1 MNTKTWHHGRPA
13 AFWVFL
19 IIFLISVLLLVS
31 GQTMAVLDYELA
43 VALGMQEDV
52 REISEFGVAVNR
64 GFGVGD
70 TLIYIPLIVL
80 SIVGLILRK
89 RWALITSAAVMG
101 ISAYWTATSAFLF
114 WFLEGVPNYIFDPG
128 VEYWWIMGFYFL
140 FGLWGLWYLAFRGER
155 LIH

>member
-1 MNTKTWHHGRPA
+1 M
-13 AFWVFL
+13 VL
-19 IIFLISVLLLVS
+19 SVLLLVM

-43 VALGMQEDV
+43 VTLGMQEDV

-70 TLIYIPLIVL
+70 TLVYIPLITL
-80 SIVGLILRK
+80 SIIGLIFKK
-89 RWALITSAAVMG
+89 RWALIASAAVMG
-101 ISAYWTATSAFLF
+101 ISAYWTATSAFMF
-114 WFLEGVPNYIFDPG
+114 WFLEEVPNYSFDPG
-128 VEYWWIMGFYFL
+128 AEYWWIMGFYFL